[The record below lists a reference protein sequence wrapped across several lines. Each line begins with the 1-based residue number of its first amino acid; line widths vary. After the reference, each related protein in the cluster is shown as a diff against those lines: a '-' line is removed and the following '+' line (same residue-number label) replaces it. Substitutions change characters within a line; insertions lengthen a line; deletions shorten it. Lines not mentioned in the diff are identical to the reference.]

1 MKKNSKII
9 SKPKDA
15 STVIIIKKI
24 KKKYLV
30 LMGKRPLSS
39 RFMPGV
45 YVFPGGRVEKEDIQA
60 NKVFKLKSKL
70 SKKALKAQSYNHTI
84 ALLLA
89 AIRETSEETGLYLI
103 NKKESAKKYPEIIE
117 STWEYYL
124 KKSYEPNIKKLY
136 FFGRA
141 ITPSFLKTRF
151 HARFFVA
158 FYEDFIGTLKT
169 NGELEDL
176 SWFSLEDAKKKKI
189 ADVTEFMLD
198 ELIKLENN
206 YDKIIRKDKFPM
218 FTWRYNKK
226 WIKWD

>member
-1 MKKNSKII
+1 
-9 SKPKDA
+9 
-15 STVIIIKKI
+15 
-24 KKKYLV
+24 
-30 LMGKRPLSS
+30 MGKRPLSS

-70 SKKALKAQSYNHTI
+70 SKKTLKTQSYNHTI

-103 NKKESAKKYPEIIE
+103 NQKESAKKYPEIIE
-117 STWEYYL
+117 STWEYFF
-124 KKSYEPNIKKLY
+124 KKSYVPNIKKLY

-141 ITPSFLKTRF
+141 ITPSFLKIRF

-158 FYEDFIGTLKT
+158 FYEDFIGTIKT

>member
-24 KKKYLV
+24 KKNYLV

-151 HARFFVA
+151 HARFFIA
-158 FYEDFIGTLKT
+158 NFDNFIGSIRT
-169 NGELEDL
+169 NGELEDI
-176 SWFSLEDAKKKKI
+176 SWVNIKDAKKLPI
-189 ADVTEFMLD
+189 ADVTDF
-198 ELIKLENN
+198 LIKRLIDLNKDN
-206 YDKIIRKDKFPM
+206 LFIDTGAYPIFTRKN
-218 FTWRYNKK
+218 NKK